1 MECSSRQRA
10 KGKGDSFSKWLPQ
23 PLAFSSLFSGA
34 SMNLAEIRKKAQQEK
49 SAATAGPSPGRL
61 RPATETKDVVPVSVE
76 AVPERSVFS
85 DFEEPA
91 QTAEPVKL
99 PEAFDPLAILLA
111 GRQATG
117 RHSVDVSET
126 APDATSEE
134 ATSLK
139 YICFRVAA
147 EQYAINLM
155 DIKEILKP
163 REITEV
169 PHAPDFVRGIISLRG
184 VIVPVFDMRVRLGF
198 EKTAPAGKERIV
210 IVKRKDGCC
219 GLLVDEVFQ
228 VVTLARQP
236 IENPPAVLEGTDREF
251 ISGIGRHE
259 EHMFILMDLEKVLDV
274 TLC

>member
-1 MECSSRQRA
+1 MFY
-10 KGKGDSFSKWLPQ
+10 GF
-23 PLAFSSLFSGA
+23 F
-34 SMNLAEIRKKAQQEK
+34 MNLAEIRKKAQQEK
-49 SAATAGPSPGRL
+49 SAATAGPSPDRL

-76 AVPERSVFS
+76 AATERPVPS
-85 DFEEPA
+85 DFEESA
-91 QTAEPVKL
+91 QTAEPAKTA
-99 PEAFDPLAILLA
+99 EAFDPLAILLA
-111 GRQATG
+111 GR
-117 RHSVDVSET
+117 HSEDVSET
-126 APDATSEE
+126 APDATVGEG
-134 ATSLK
+134 TSLK

-155 DIKEILKP
+155 DIKEIIKP

-184 VIVPVFDMRVRLGF
+184 VIVPVFDMRVRVGF
-198 EKTAPAGKERIV
+198 EKTAPDGKERIV
-210 IVKRKDGCC
+210 IVKKKDGCC

-236 IENPPAVLEGTDREF
+236 IENPPVVLEGTDREF

-259 EHMFILMDLEKVLDV
+259 ERMFILMDLEKILDV